1 MKTTCQLCLSGSS
14 RLAFV
19 KNGYSHFQCEKCGS
33 LYVHPRPTSA
43 DLVEFYRNAQEDHLS
58 QSCWGESHKHA
69 WDLWKYTLN
78 LARRY
83 GGQGTLLD
91 VGCGT
96 GEFLYFAR
104 QQGWPKIE
112 GVEVIPKIADYARQL
127 TQSPIYAEE
136 FLEARLQE
144 NFYSVISLWDVIEH
158 LSDIPSVLKRIY
170 QLLKPGGV
178 IIIGTVNRD
187 GISLKSL
194 RDNSSTVMPPEHL
207 TFFTQKGMK
216 SVLQSEN
223 FSVIEQWSSLIYLRE
238 WLRFLP
244 KSDSPSP
251 ESQMKDYTRVRSQ
264 LTESQT
270 FLSLIRLANG
280 LLRITNLGDELVAV
294 AQKPKF

>member
-1 MKTTCQLCLSGSS
+1 
-14 RLAFV
+14 
-19 KNGYSHFQCEKCGS
+19 
-33 LYVHPRPTSA
+33 
-43 DLVEFYRNAQEDHLS
+43 
-58 QSCWGESHKHA
+58 
-69 WDLWKYTLN
+69 LWKYTLN
-78 LARRY
+78 LARHY

-96 GEFLYFAR
+96 GEFLDFAR
-104 QQGWPKIE
+104 QQGWSKVE

-127 TQSPIYAEE
+127 TKSPIYAED
-136 FLEARLQE
+136 FLEAQLQE

-170 QLLKPGGV
+170 QLLRPGGV

-223 FSVIEQWSSLIYLRE
+223 LSVIEQWSSLIYLRE

-264 LTESQT
+264 LTESQM
-270 FLSLIRLANG
+270 FLSLILDYV
-280 LLRITNLGDELVAV
+280 TNVKSK
-294 AQKPKF
+294 QT